1 MSEEINKNYLKEKQ
15 DKSTKYLEARIKIHT
30 FTENTQ
36 SFHQWL
42 FDQYDLSNFKNQK
55 VKVLDVACGTGVFW
69 KQNYEKIKDF
79 DIDLTM
85 TDFADSMLEK
95 SKVSLQDY
103 SFDIKYEIADIEKLD
118 VYFGNFDLV
127 FCHNAVYHAENK
139 DLALSNLSKCLN
151 DKKDSFVSIT
161 TNSEKHM
168 LNVYEIGRKLDPN
181 FPTDRIIDT
190 FTEEIA
196 DKMLEKH
203 FLVDK
208 KLELE
213 KLKVTDLEIL
223 MNYVASG
230 VEPRNIKLKENFYDE
245 YSKIAK
251 EEIDSKGYFEI
262 IKRSPLYIC
271 KKTN

>member
-1 MSEEINKNYLKEKQ
+1 MAEQINKDYLKEKQ
-15 DKSTKYLEARIKIHT
+15 YKTTKYLEARIKIHS
-30 FTENTQ
+30 FTENKQ

-42 FDQYDLSNFKNQK
+42 CDQYDLSSFQNKK
-55 VKVLDVACGTGVFW
+55 IKVLDVACGTGVFW
-69 KQNYEKIKDF
+69 KQNYDKLNNF
-79 DIDLTM
+79 DIELTM
-85 TDFADSMLEK
+85 TDFAESMLEK
-95 SKVSLQDY
+95 SKTNLQDY
-103 SFDIKYEIADIEKLD
+103 KFDIKFEIADIEKLEKYKNQYD
-118 VYFGNFDLV
+118 IV

-139 DLALSNLSKCLN
+139 DAALSNLLECLN
-151 DKKDSFVSIT
+151 DEANSFVSIT

-168 LNVYEIGRKLDPN
+168 LNVYEIGRSLDSN

-190 FTEEIA
+190 FTEELA
-196 DKMLEKH
+196 DKMLPKYFKVE
-203 FLVDK
+203 K

-230 VEPRNIKLKENFYDE
+230 VEPRNIKLKDSFYDE

-251 EEIDSKGYFEI
+251 DEIDNKGYFEI

-271 KKTN
+271 KKN